1 MGGIRLAVH
10 SIFVVQLICLVTI
23 SFLYAS
29 TRPFN
34 PSFSAEPFISDQSG
48 WKLLE
53 ESTDLVP
60 LHDGSIGGYVREY
73 LDKLVVQVKILLE
86 LGGEEDHVRSRHE
99 RQTSVFVQQMQQ
111 KISELPMTFINDS
124 HNDDGKNPIVLPQ
137 LKMNLYMPFIDDA
150 KIIDSISRAFQ
161 KGLQGSSS
169 STKQIMA
176 SPGINLTT
184 ITDLSKVTDI
194 ENMKSCDEWEMPEP
208 VQSNRNTRQIK
219 SPDLYVLTGC
229 SKSSVD
235 VPLNSD
241 AIVIRTTYTD
251 KDVNGL
257 EHHLQS
263 EISPILLKIV
273 YGAKKSK
280 QRRLERISV
289 QLIDEDP
296 SSHASASAKLHF
308 ELLSKAFYSSLQ
320 SIVAPML
327 SDLSL
332 LYGGNVDVIDHDSE
346 STRTLIWKDAIELS
360 SSSLAYRQL
369 PNDVIEMEEEGVDEA
384 IKEDVNGTTSEAENA
399 SVVKKF
405 ITTQQ
410 MSRFIQSQSSQQN
423 DNEDVEWVVFL
434 PSKDHSP
441 LFLRDKVTG
450 DKGQSIILS
459 SESTDI
465 SKPAGMSLL
474 EIDNVNGMES
484 DEMNGDY
491 RKSISHSLIYLAGY
505 IRELS
510 GLPPSL
516 EQCTNLSSSSS
527 STTTTTASLKCLG
540 ENTQQLSFWELE
552 SIAQSHWHP
561 VLQYL
566 LHEIDAVMSLLH
578 GHGSTLALPEHVAQ
592 KINKATQLL
601 RQSISFAEEGLPVMY
616 ATSIL
621 YAALEQI
628 ESVQMASDL
637 FELPYFAPDHY
648 LAVFSPLVL
657 PLMMPMIFG
666 LLRELKRYKELKRK
680 RKSA

>member
-1 MGGIRLAVH
+1 MGGTRLAVH

-53 ESTDLVP
+53 ESIDLVP
-60 LHDGSIGGYVREY
+60 LHDGSIGGYVHEY
-73 LDKLVVQVKILLE
+73 LDKLVAQVKILLE
-86 LGGEEDHVRSRHE
+86 LGVEEEHIRHHE
-99 RQTSVFVQQMQQ
+99 RQTSVFVQRMKQ
-111 KISELPMTFINDS
+111 KISELPLTFINDS
-124 HNDDGKNPIVLPQ
+124 NNDDNKNHIVLPQ
-137 LKMNLYMPFIDDA
+137 LKMNLYMPLFIDDA
-150 KIIDSISRAFQ
+150 KNIDKISRALE
-161 KGLQGSSS
+161 KGVQGSSS
-169 STKQIMA
+169 STKQGMA
-176 SPGINLTT
+176 SPGINLLTT
-184 ITDLSKVTDI
+184 ITNLSKVKDVQ
-194 ENMKSCDEWEMPEP
+194 NMKSCDEWELPEP
-208 VQSNRNTRQIK
+208 AQSNQNTRQIK
-219 SPDLYVLTGC
+219 SPDLYLLTGC
-229 SKSSVD
+229 SKFSVD

-296 SSHASASAKLHF
+296 SSHTTASAKRHF
-308 ELLSKAFYSSLQ
+308 ELLSKAFFSSLQ
-320 SIVAPML
+320 STFTPML

-332 LYGGNVDVIDHDSE
+332 LYGGNVDGINQNPE
-346 STRTLIWKDAIELS
+346 GTRTLIWKDAIDLS

-369 PNDVIEMEEEGVDEA
+369 PNDVIEMEDEGVDEA
-384 IKEDVNGTTSEAENA
+384 IEEDVNGTSEGENA
-399 SVVKKF
+399 SVLEKV
-405 ITTQQ
+405 ITTQH
-410 MSRFIQSQSSQQN
+410 MSKCIQSQSSQQN
-423 DNEDVEWVVFL
+423 NNKDVEWVVFI

-465 SKPAGMSLL
+465 PKPAGMSLV
-474 EIDNVNGMES
+474 EIDNVNDVES
-484 DEMNGDY
+484 DEMYGNY
-491 RKSISHSLIYLAGY
+491 KKSISRSLIYLAGY

-516 EQCTNLSSSSS
+516 EQCTNLSSSS
-527 STTTTTASLKCLG
+527 TTTTTTLKCLG
-540 ENTQQLSFWELE
+540 GNTQQLSFWELE

-561 VLQYL
+561 VLQHL
-566 LHEIDAVMSLLH
+566 LYEIDAVMSLLH
-578 GHGSTLALPEHVAQ
+578 GHGSTLALPEHVVQ

-637 FELPYFAPDHY
+637 FELSYFAPDHY

-666 LLRELKRYKELKRK
+666 LLRELKRYKQLKRK
-680 RKSA
+680 KQSA

>member
-1 MGGIRLAVH
+1 MGGTRLAVH
-10 SIFVVQLICLVTI
+10 SIFVVQLICLVAI
-23 SFLYAS
+23 SFFYAS

-53 ESTDLVP
+53 ESIDLVP

-73 LDKLVVQVKILLE
+73 LDKLVAQVKILLE
-86 LGGEEDHVRSRHE
+86 LGGEEDHVRHHE

-111 KISELPMTFINDS
+111 KISELPLAFINDS
-124 HNDDGKNPIVLPQ
+124 NNDDDKNHIVLPK

-150 KIIDSISRAFQ
+150 KIIDRISRTFE
-161 KGLQGSSS
+161 KGVQGSSS
-169 STKQIMA
+169 AK
-176 SPGINLTT
+176 PGINLAT
-184 ITDLSKVTDI
+184 ITDLSKVKDA
-194 ENMKSCDEWEMPEP
+194 ENMKSCDEWSMPEP
-208 VQSNRNTRQIK
+208 AQSNRNTRQIK
-219 SPDLYVLTGC
+219 SPDLYLLMGC
-229 SKSSVD
+229 TKSSVD

-273 YGAKKSK
+273 YGAKKTK

-308 ELLSKAFYSSLQ
+308 DFMSKAFYSSLQ
-320 SIVAPML
+320 STVSPML

-332 LYGGNVDVIDHDSE
+332 LYGGNVDVINHNPE
-346 STRTLIWKDAIELS
+346 GTRTLIWKDAIDLS

-369 PNDVIEMEEEGVDEA
+369 PNDVIEMEDEGVDE
-384 IKEDVNGTTSEAENA
+384 EDVNGTPEGENA
-399 SVVKKF
+399 SVLEKVITAQHMSKF
-405 ITTQQ
+405 IQN
-410 MSRFIQSQSSQQN
+410 QSSQQN
-423 DNEDVEWVVFL
+423 NNNDVEWVVFL

-465 SKPAGMSLL
+465 SKPAGMSLV
-474 EIDNVNGMES
+474 EIDNVNDVES
-484 DEMNGDY
+484 DEMYGNY
-491 RKSISHSLIYLAGY
+491 KKSISRSLIYLAGY

-516 EQCTNLSSSSS
+516 EQCTNLSSSS
-527 STTTTTASLKCLG
+527 TTSLKCLG
-540 ENTQQLSFWELE
+540 GNTQQLSFWDLE

-561 VLQYL
+561 VLQHL
-566 LHEIDAVMSLLH
+566 LYEIDAVMSLLH

-601 RQSISFAEEGLPVMY
+601 RQSISYVEEGLPVMY
-616 ATSIL
+616 ATSTL

-637 FELPYFAPDHY
+637 FALSYFAPDHY

-666 LLRELKRYKELKRK
+666 LLRELKRYKQLKRK
-680 RKSA
+680 KQSA

>member
-1 MGGIRLAVH
+1 MGGTRLAVH

-48 WKLLE
+48 WKLLDE
-53 ESTDLVP
+53 PIDLVP

-73 LDKLVVQVKILLE
+73 LDKLVAQVKILLE
-86 LGGEEDHVRSRHE
+86 LGGEEDHVRHHE
-99 RQTSVFVQQMQQ
+99 RQTSVFVQQMRH
-111 KISELPMTFINDS
+111 KISEELPLTFIYDS
-124 HNDDGKNPIVLPQ
+124 NNDDDKNHIVLPQ

-150 KIIDSISRAFQ
+150 KIIDRISRAFQ
-161 KGLQGSSS
+161 KGMQGSS
-169 STKQIMA
+169 STKQKMA
-176 SPGINLTT
+176 SPGINLLTT
-184 ITDLSKVTDI
+184 ITDLSKVKDV
-194 ENMKSCDEWEMPEP
+194 ENMKSCDEWAVSEP
-208 VQSNRNTRQIK
+208 AQSNRNTRQIK
-219 SPDLYVLTGC
+219 SPDLYLLTGC

-263 EISPILLKIV
+263 EISPIILKIV

-280 QRRLERISV
+280 QRKLERISV

-308 ELLSKAFYSSLQ
+308 ELLSKAFFSSLQ
-320 SIVAPML
+320 SIVSPML

-332 LYGGNVDVIDHDSE
+332 LYGGNVDVIDHNPE
-346 STRTLIWKDAIELS
+346 GTRTLIWKDAINLS

-369 PNDVIEMEEEGVDEA
+369 PQDAIEIMEEERVDEA
-384 IKEDVNGTTSEAENA
+384 IEEDVNGTSEGENA
-399 SVVKKF
+399 SVLEKVV
-405 ITTQQ
+405 TTEH
-410 MSRFIQSQSSQQN
+410 MSKFIQSQSSQQIN
-423 DNEDVEWVVFL
+423 NEDVEWVVFL

-441 LFLRDKVTG
+441 LLLRDKVTG

-459 SESTDI
+459 SESTDDI
-465 SKPAGMSLL
+465 SKPAGMSLV
-474 EIDNVNGMES
+474 EIDNVNYVES
-484 DEMNGDY
+484 DEMYGNY
-491 RKSISHSLIYLAGY
+491 KKSISRSLIYLAGY

-510 GLPPSL
+510 GLTPSL
-516 EQCTNLSSSSS
+516 EPCTNLSSP
-527 STTTTTASLKCLG
+527 STTSLNCLG
-540 ENTQQLSFWELE
+540 GNTQQLSFWELE

-561 VLQYL
+561 VLQHL

-601 RQSISFAEEGLPVMY
+601 RQSISFVEEGLPVMY
-616 ATSIL
+616 ATSTL

-628 ESVQMASDL
+628 ESVQMESDL

-680 RKSA
+680 KQSA

>member
-1 MGGIRLAVH
+1 MGGTRLAVH

-53 ESTDLVP
+53 EPIDLVP

-73 LDKLVVQVKILLE
+73 LDALVAQVKILLE
-86 LGGEEDHVRSRHE
+86 LGGEEDHVRHHYE
-99 RQTSVFVQQMQQ
+99 RRKSVFVQQMQQ
-111 KISELPMTFINDS
+111 KISELPLTFINDS
-124 HNDDGKNPIVLPQ
+124 NNDDDKNHIVLPQ

-150 KIIDSISRAFQ
+150 KIIDRISRAFQ
-161 KGLQGSSS
+161 KGMQGSS
-169 STKQIMA
+169 STKQKMA
-176 SPGINLTT
+176 SPGINLAT
-184 ITDLSKVTDI
+184 ITDLSKGKDV
-194 ENMKSCDEWEMPEP
+194 ENMKSCDEWTMPEP
-208 VQSNRNTRQIK
+208 AQSNQNTRQIK
-219 SPDLYVLTGC
+219 SPDLYLLTGC

-257 EHHLQS
+257 EQHLQS
-263 EISPILLKIV
+263 EISPIILKIV

-280 QRRLERISV
+280 QRRLDRISV

-296 SSHASASAKLHF
+296 SSHASASAKLHYEF
-308 ELLSKAFYSSLQ
+308 LSKAFFSSLQ
-320 SIVAPML
+320 STFTPML

-332 LYGGNVDVIDHDSE
+332 LYGGNVDVINHNPE
-346 STRTLIWKDAIELS
+346 GTRTLIWKDAIDLS

-369 PNDVIEMEEEGVDEA
+369 PQDAIEIMEEERVDEA
-384 IKEDVNGTTSEAENA
+384 IEEDVNGTSEGENA
-399 SVVKKF
+399 SVLEKVITTEHMSKF
-405 ITTQQ
+405 IQN
-410 MSRFIQSQSSQQN
+410 QSSQQN
-423 DNEDVEWVVFL
+423 NNEDVEWVVFL

-465 SKPAGMSLL
+465 SKPAGMSLV
-474 EIDNVNGMES
+474 EVDNVIDVES
-484 DEMNGDY
+484 DEMYGNY
-491 RKSISHSLIYLAGY
+491 KKSISRSLIYLAGY

-516 EQCTNLSSSSS
+516 EPCTNLSSSSS
-527 STTTTTASLKCLG
+527 SSTTTLKCLG
-540 ENTQQLSFWELE
+540 GNTQQLSFWELE

-561 VLQYL
+561 VLQHL

-601 RQSISFAEEGLPVMY
+601 RQSISFAKEGLPVMY
-616 ATSIL
+616 ATSTL

-628 ESVQMASDL
+628 ESVQVSSDL
-637 FELPYFAPDHY
+637 FELSYFAPDHY

-666 LLRELKRYKELKRK
+666 LLRELKRYKQLKRK
-680 RKSA
+680 KQSA